1 MSKIIVHASGWCEAN
16 PEKIMFQLISD
27 LDAPKY
33 ITGSEWL
40 KLPEKGLPPARDDY
54 ILENVGMAFHSAFDG
69 DYSHLYVHAQEEV

>member
-1 MSKIIVHASGWCEAN
+1 MSKIIVHAAGWCEAN
-16 PEKIMFQLISD
+16 PEKVKFQLISD

-40 KLPEKGLPPARDDY
+40 ELPEKGLPPARDDY

-69 DYSHLYVHAQEEV
+69 EYSEVDIEVER